1 MLPAV
6 AKSAPCQTKKDPRPA
21 SKRHKKPCVKD
32 TIAGLLK
39 SSAPILNFHFPG
51 SAAAVENEI
60 FFRLDE
66 GNAVACAST

>member
-6 AKSAPCQTKKDPRPA
+6 AKPAPCQTKKSPRPA

-32 TIAGLLK
+32 IIAGLPK
-39 SSAPILNFHFPG
+39 SSAPIPKFHFSG

-60 FFRLDE
+60 LFRLDE